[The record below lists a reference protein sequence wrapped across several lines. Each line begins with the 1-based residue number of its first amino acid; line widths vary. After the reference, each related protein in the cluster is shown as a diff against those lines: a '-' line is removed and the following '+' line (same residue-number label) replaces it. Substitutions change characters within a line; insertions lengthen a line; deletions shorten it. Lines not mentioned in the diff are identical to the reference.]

1 MSLLLLAV
9 GLVLIVEGLALAL
22 APSRMEEVL
31 RLIASLGRDRRRVI
45 GLVALG
51 IGILLVW
58 AARALGGLT

>member
-1 MSLLLLAV
+1 MSLLALAV

-31 RLIASLGRDRRRVI
+31 RLIASLSRDQRRSI

-51 IGILLVW
+51 MGVALVW
-58 AARALGGLT
+58 LARTA